1 MSDHTRKGY
10 IDSGRSIE
18 IIVYWA
24 ERSSD
29 LIRVIT
35 GYFTIK
41 GYNSV
46 RKYFRDKR
54 LSLIVGIE
62 EPADDRA
69 RRLLIKE
76 IFEELRKGLDRN
88 RFQAVQELVDKMR
101 DDQFFIIDARALD
114 HHAKVYIFDKKAALV
129 TSSNFT
135 FKGLHD
141 RDESGLP
148 TTDPVEV
155 QGFIEDFQDLYN
167 RAHDITVELLER
179 LERWLQ
185 LRSPWEIYLKT
196 LLSLEGYQSI
206 EAQSK
211 SYRFPVSYQKFLV
224 TRALNGIREHGGHMI
239 VAQTGLG
246 KTVIGTEV
254 ARLLHATREI
264 THVYVIGP
272 APVQQEWENHLLT
285 AGVPC
290 RYLVHQNLNFT
301 DVNQS
306 GPLTQFMELVE
317 RMMDENWLIIVDESH
332 TFRNRYREIYEDGQL
347 TTKEKLAYKRLL
359 EARQNTQAK
368 ILLLTGTPY
377 SKDKDDINYQLALL
391 PHTAKPPI
399 LNEFRDLLTSKVT
412 PKPWRV
418 SSPEELK
425 ELDEVA
431 TVLTTPVV
439 VRNWAKHDDNNYP
452 YITFGNEKRYFPRI
466 KLLRADTEVFLPE
479 LLVPVLSSDI
489 LRLKGDYA
497 YDHNTGEV
505 TNAHILWSQRAGATK
520 AWASSPWALR
530 SRLKTIITEEDYE
543 KGYLYSHNER
553 VETLSPVIDEI
564 DQMRFD
570 DDPKLQMLLHILD
583 ELISQG
589 RKIII
594 FCLYGATIGYLETAL
609 NILRP
614 DWQVFGTVYSDPI
627 SLKGKPTNLVKKAIY
642 RFAPISNG
650 KNPEGIR
657 DSIDIFIST
666 DRFGVGVNMQDAD
679 VVINYDLPWDAIAPN
694 QRAGRILRPWKDHRT
709 IQIYVFVPNLPN
721 DTPEFGHFKMLERHW
736 QKLVSRHQASAQLLD
751 LPVIT
756 TLTSHDV
763 NMLELGRIIE
773 LGEIEYETLSET
785 DLETST
791 ILSRHMALLEH
802 NRSKAQS
809 IEDDIT
815 SALIS
820 DDARLKFPRIFLLVY
835 HGSRY
840 HPIVMNVKSGEL
852 LQLTDARVLDLIE
865 CDPDT
870 NTALINRDRIEHFAD
885 QCLQAWCEIKNLDPD
900 TIQRVCTLYIKPV
913 QEEDSVTEYLTGAI

>member
-1 MSDHTRKGY
+1 MSDHIRKGY

-29 LIRVIT
+29 VIRVIT

-46 RKYFRDKR
+46 RKYFYDKR

-62 EPADDRA
+62 EPANDRA
-69 RRLLIKE
+69 KQLLIKE

-88 RFQAVQELVDKMR
+88 RYQAVQELVDKMR

-114 HHAKVYIFDKKAALV
+114 HHAKVYIFDEKAALV

-135 FKGLHD
+135 FKGLHNQE
-141 RDESGLP
+141 ESGLP
-148 TTDPVEV
+148 TTDPIEV
-155 QGFIEDFQDLYN
+155 QGFIEDFQDLYS
-167 RAHDITVELLER
+167 RAHDITAELLQK
-179 LERWLQ
+179 LDQWLQ
-185 LRSPWEIYLKT
+185 LRNPWELYLKT
-196 LLSLEGYQSI
+196 LLSLEGYQRI
-206 EAQSK
+206 EAHSK

-224 TRALNGIREHGGHMI
+224 TRALNGIREHGGHMV

-264 THVYVIGP
+264 SYVYVIGP

-285 AGVPC
+285 AGVPS

-301 DVNQS
+301 DPTQS
-306 GPLTQFMELVE
+306 GPLMQFMDVVE
-317 RMMDENWLIIVDESH
+317 HMMDAKWLIIVDESH
-332 TFRNRYREIYEDGQL
+332 TFRNRYQEIYEDGQL
-347 TTKEKLAYKRLL
+347 TTKEKLAYKRLS
-359 EARQNTQAK
+359 EVRQKTQAK

-391 PHTAKPPI
+391 PHTAKPPV
-399 LNEFRDLLTSKVT
+399 LNEFRDLLTNKVS

-418 SSPEELK
+418 ASPEELK

-439 VRNWAKHDDNNYP
+439 VRNWAKHDDDKNYP
-452 YITFGNEKRYFPRI
+452 YLSFGGEKRYFPRI

-497 YDHNTGEV
+497 YDSDTGEV

-520 AWASSPWALR
+520 AWASSPWALS
-530 SRLKTIITEEDYE
+530 SRLRTIITEDGYE
-543 KGYLYSHNER
+543 KGYFYSHSER
-553 VETLSPVIDEI
+553 VEILSPLIDAI
-564 DQMRFD
+564 NQITFK
-570 DDPKLQMLLHILD
+570 DDPKLQILLHILD

-589 RKIII
+589 RKVII
-594 FCLYGATIGYLETAL
+594 FCLYAATIGYLETAF
-609 NILRP
+609 NDLRP
-614 DWQVFGTVYSDPI
+614 EWRVFGTVYSDPI

-650 KNPEGIR
+650 RQPEEIR
-657 DSIDIFIST
+657 DPIDIFIST

-694 QRAGRILRPWKDHRT
+694 QRAGRILRPWREHRT
-709 IQIYVFVPNLPN
+709 IQIYVFVPNLPDN
-721 DTPEFGHFKMLERHW
+721 TPEFGHFKTLEKHW
-736 QKLVSRHQASAQLLD
+736 HKLVSRHQASTQLLD

-756 TLTSHDV
+756 TLASHDV

-785 DLETST
+785 DMETSS

-820 DDARLKFPRIFLLVY
+820 HDTRLKFPRIFLLVQ

-840 HPIVMNVKSGEL
+840 HPIVMNISTGEL
-852 LQLTDARVLDLIE
+852 LQLTDARMLDMIE
-865 CDPDT
+865 CEPDT
-870 NTALINRDRIEHFAD
+870 NTALIDRDSIEYFAD
-885 QCLQAWCEIKNLDPD
+885 QCLQMWCETKNIDPD
-900 TIQRVCTLYIKPV
+900 NVQRICTLYIKPA
-913 QEEDSVTEYLTGAI
+913 QEEDSVPKYLTG